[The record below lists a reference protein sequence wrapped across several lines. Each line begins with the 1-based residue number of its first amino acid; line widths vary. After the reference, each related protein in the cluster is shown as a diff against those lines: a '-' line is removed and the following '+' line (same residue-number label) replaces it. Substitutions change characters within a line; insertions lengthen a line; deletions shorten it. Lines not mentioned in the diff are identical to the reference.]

1 MSGKPAARQG
11 DMTQYGGSIV
21 QGSAGVRIG
30 APTGVACSVC
40 PGGVTSGHPVNPLLG
55 AKVLPGETD
64 LALPG
69 PLPFILS
76 RTYSSYRTKTPAPV
90 GSLGPGWKM
99 PADIRLQLRDNTLI
113 LSDNGGRSLYFE
125 HLFPGEDGYSRS
137 ESLWLVRGGVAKL
150 DEGHRLAALWQAL
163 PEELRLSPHRYLATN
178 SPQGPWWVLGW
189 CERVPEADEV
199 LPAPLP
205 PYRVLTGL
213 VDRFG
218 RTQTFHR
225 EAGGEFSGEITGVT
239 DGAGRHFR
247 LVLTTQALRAEE
259 ARQKATSGGTEP
271 SAFPDTQ
278 PDYTEYGRDNG
289 IRLSAV
295 WLTHDPEYPENLPAA
310 PLVRYG
316 WTPRGELA
324 AVYDR
329 SNTQVRS
336 FTYDDK
342 YRGRMVAHRHTGRPE
357 IRYRYDS
364 DGRVTEQLN
373 PAGLSYTYCY
383 EQNRITITDSLNRRE
398 VLHTAGEGGLKR
410 VVKKEHADGSVT
422 QSQFDAV
429 GRLKAQTDAAGRT
442 TEYSPDVVTGLITR
456 ITTPDGRASAF
467 YYNHHSQLTSA
478 TGTDG
483 LELRREYDESG
494 RLIQETAPDGD
505 ITRYRYDNPHSDLP
519 CATEDATGSR
529 KTMTWSRYGQLLTVT
544 DCSGYVTRY
553 DHDRFGQ
560 MTAVHREEGLSQY
573 RAYDSRGQLIA
584 VKDTQG
590 HETRYEY
597 NAAGD
602 LTAVIAPDGSRN
614 GTQYDTWGKAIRTT
628 QGGLTRSMEYDAA
641 GRVIRLTSENGSHTT
656 FRYDVLDRLIQ
667 ETGFDG
673 RTQRYHHDLTGK
685 LIRSEDEGLVTH
697 WHYDEAD
704 RITHRTVKGETA
716 EQWRYDERGWLTGIS
731 HLSEGHRVTVHY
743 RYDEKGRLTGERQTV
758 HHPQTE
764 ALLWQHET
772 RHAYNAQGLAN
783 RCIPDSLPAVEWL
796 TYGSGW
802 LAGMKLGDTP
812 LVDFTRD
819 RLHRETLRSF
829 GRYELTTAYTSA
841 GQLQSQHLNSLQ
853 YDRDYT
859 WNDNGELIRIS
870 SPRQT
875 RSYSYSDSG
884 RLTGVHTTTSN
895 LDIRIPYA
903 TDPAGN
909 RLPDPELHPDS
920 TLSMWPD
927 NRIARDA
934 HYLYRYDRHGRLTEK
949 TDLIPEGVIRTDDE
963 RTHRYHYDSR
973 HRLVHYTRTQYAEPL
988 VESRYLYDPLGR
1000 RVAKRVWRRER
1011 DLTGWMSLSRKPEV
1025 TWYGWDGD
1033 RLTTIQN
1040 DRTRIQTV
1048 YQPGSFTP
1056 LIRVET
1062 ATGELAK
1069 TQRRSLADAL
1079 QQSGG
1084 EDGGSVVFPPV
1095 LVQMLDRLESEILAD
1110 RVSEESRRWLASCG
1124 LTVEQIQNQMDPVY
1138 TPARKIHLYHCD
1150 HRGLPLALVS
1160 TEGATEWCAEY
1171 DEWGNLLNEE
1181 NPHQLQQLIRLPGQQ
1196 YDEESGLYYNRHRYY
1211 DPLQGPGKDHVTL
1224 LFCTK

>member
-1 MSGKPAARQG
+1 
-11 DMTQYGGSIV
+11 
-21 QGSAGVRIG
+21 
-30 APTGVACSVC
+30 
-40 PGGVTSGHPVNPLLG
+40 
-55 AKVLPGETD
+55 
-64 LALPG
+64 
-69 PLPFILS
+69 
-76 RTYSSYRTKTPAPV
+76 
-90 GSLGPGWKM
+90 
-99 PADIRLQLRDNTLI
+99 
-113 LSDNGGRSLYFE
+113 
-125 HLFPGEDGYSRS
+125 
-137 ESLWLVRGGVAKL
+137 
-150 DEGHRLAALWQAL
+150 
-163 PEELRLSPHRYLATN
+163 
-178 SPQGPWWVLGW
+178 
-189 CERVPEADEV
+189 
-199 LPAPLP
+199 
-205 PYRVLTGL
+205 
-213 VDRFG
+213 
-218 RTQTFHR
+218 
-225 EAGGEFSGEITGVT
+225 
-239 DGAGRHFR
+239 
-247 LVLTTQALRAEE
+247 
-259 ARQKATSGGTEP
+259 
-271 SAFPDTQ
+271 
-278 PDYTEYGRDNG
+278 
-289 IRLSAV
+289 
-295 WLTHDPEYPENLPAA
+295 
-310 PLVRYG
+310 
-316 WTPRGELA
+316 
-324 AVYDR
+324 
-329 SNTQVRS
+329 
-336 FTYDDK
+336 
-342 YRGRMVAHRHTGRPE
+342 
-357 IRYRYDS
+357 
-364 DGRVTEQLN
+364 
-373 PAGLSYTYCY
+373 
-383 EQNRITITDSLNRRE
+383 
-398 VLHTAGEGGLKR
+398 
-410 VVKKEHADGSVT
+410 
-422 QSQFDAV
+422 
-429 GRLKAQTDAAGRT
+429 
-442 TEYSPDVVTGLITR
+442 
-456 ITTPDGRASAF
+456 
-467 YYNHHSQLTSA
+467 
-478 TGTDG
+478 
-483 LELRREYDESG
+483 
-494 RLIQETAPDGD
+494 
-505 ITRYRYDNPHSDLP
+505 

-560 MTAVHREEGLSQY
+560 VTAVHREEGLSQY

-614 GTQYDTWGKAIRTT
+614 GTQYDAWGKAIRTT

-704 RITHRTVKGETA
+704 RLTHRTVKGEPA
-716 EQWRYDERGWLTGIS
+716 EQWQYDERGWLTGIS

-743 RYDEKGRLTGERQTV
+743 GYDEKGRLTGERQTV

-802 LAGMKLGDTP
+802 LSGMKLGDTP
-812 LVDFTRD
+812 LVEYTRD

-875 RSYSYSDSG
+875 RSYSYSDTG
-884 RLTGVHTTTSN
+884 RLTGVHTTAAN

-1084 EDGGSVVFPPV
+1084 EDG
-1095 LVQMLDRLESEILAD
+1095 
-1110 RVSEESRRWLASCG
+1110 
-1124 LTVEQIQNQMDPVY
+1124 
-1138 TPARKIHLYHCD
+1138 
-1150 HRGLPLALVS
+1150 
-1160 TEGATEWCAEY
+1160 
-1171 DEWGNLLNEE
+1171 
-1181 NPHQLQQLIRLPGQQ
+1181 
-1196 YDEESGLYYNRHRYY
+1196 
-1211 DPLQGPGKDHVTL
+1211 
-1224 LFCTK
+1224 

>member
-1 MSGKPAARQG
+1 
-11 DMTQYGGSIV
+11 
-21 QGSAGVRIG
+21 
-30 APTGVACSVC
+30 
-40 PGGVTSGHPVNPLLG
+40 
-55 AKVLPGETD
+55 
-64 LALPG
+64 
-69 PLPFILS
+69 
-76 RTYSSYRTKTPAPV
+76 
-90 GSLGPGWKM
+90 
-99 PADIRLQLRDNTLI
+99 
-113 LSDNGGRSLYFE
+113 
-125 HLFPGEDGYSRS
+125 
-137 ESLWLVRGGVAKL
+137 
-150 DEGHRLAALWQAL
+150 
-163 PEELRLSPHRYLATN
+163 
-178 SPQGPWWVLGW
+178 
-189 CERVPEADEV
+189 
-199 LPAPLP
+199 
-205 PYRVLTGL
+205 
-213 VDRFG
+213 
-218 RTQTFHR
+218 
-225 EAGGEFSGEITGVT
+225 
-239 DGAGRHFR
+239 
-247 LVLTTQALRAEE
+247 
-259 ARQKATSGGTEP
+259 
-271 SAFPDTQ
+271 
-278 PDYTEYGRDNG
+278 
-289 IRLSAV
+289 
-295 WLTHDPEYPENLPAA
+295 
-310 PLVRYG
+310 
-316 WTPRGELA
+316 
-324 AVYDR
+324 
-329 SNTQVRS
+329 
-336 FTYDDK
+336 
-342 YRGRMVAHRHTGRPE
+342 
-357 IRYRYDS
+357 
-364 DGRVTEQLN
+364 
-373 PAGLSYTYCY
+373 
-383 EQNRITITDSLNRRE
+383 
-398 VLHTAGEGGLKR
+398 
-410 VVKKEHADGSVT
+410 
-422 QSQFDAV
+422 
-429 GRLKAQTDAAGRT
+429 
-442 TEYSPDVVTGLITR
+442 
-456 ITTPDGRASAF
+456 
-467 YYNHHSQLTSA
+467 TSA

-483 LELRREYDESG
+483 LELRRKYDESG
-494 RLIQETAPDGD
+494 RLIQETAHNGD

-560 MTAVHREEGLSQY
+560 VTAVHREEGLSQY

-614 GTQYDTWGKAIRTT
+614 GTQYDAWGKPVRTT

-704 RITHRTVKGETA
+704 RITQRTVNGETA

-743 RYDEKGRLTGERQTV
+743 GYDEKGRLTGERQTV

-802 LAGMKLGDTP
+802 LSGMKLGDTP

-875 RSYSYSDSG
+875 RSYSYSDTG
-884 RLTGVHTTTSN
+884 RLTGVHTTAAN

-1095 LVQMLDRLESEILAD
+1095 LVQMLDRLESEIL
-1110 RVSEESRRWLASCG
+1110 
-1124 LTVEQIQNQMDPVY
+1124 
-1138 TPARKIHLYHCD
+1138 
-1150 HRGLPLALVS
+1150 
-1160 TEGATEWCAEY
+1160 
-1171 DEWGNLLNEE
+1171 
-1181 NPHQLQQLIRLPGQQ
+1181 
-1196 YDEESGLYYNRHRYY
+1196 
-1211 DPLQGPGKDHVTL
+1211 
-1224 LFCTK
+1224 

>member
-1 MSGKPAARQG
+1 
-11 DMTQYGGSIV
+11 
-21 QGSAGVRIG
+21 
-30 APTGVACSVC
+30 
-40 PGGVTSGHPVNPLLG
+40 
-55 AKVLPGETD
+55 
-64 LALPG
+64 
-69 PLPFILS
+69 
-76 RTYSSYRTKTPAPV
+76 
-90 GSLGPGWKM
+90 
-99 PADIRLQLRDNTLI
+99 
-113 LSDNGGRSLYFE
+113 
-125 HLFPGEDGYSRS
+125 
-137 ESLWLVRGGVAKL
+137 
-150 DEGHRLAALWQAL
+150 
-163 PEELRLSPHRYLATN
+163 
-178 SPQGPWWVLGW
+178 
-189 CERVPEADEV
+189 
-199 LPAPLP
+199 
-205 PYRVLTGL
+205 
-213 VDRFG
+213 
-218 RTQTFHR
+218 
-225 EAGGEFSGEITGVT
+225 
-239 DGAGRHFR
+239 
-247 LVLTTQALRAEE
+247 
-259 ARQKATSGGTEP
+259 
-271 SAFPDTQ
+271 
-278 PDYTEYGRDNG
+278 
-289 IRLSAV
+289 
-295 WLTHDPEYPENLPAA
+295 
-310 PLVRYG
+310 
-316 WTPRGELA
+316 
-324 AVYDR
+324 
-329 SNTQVRS
+329 
-336 FTYDDK
+336 
-342 YRGRMVAHRHTGRPE
+342 
-357 IRYRYDS
+357 
-364 DGRVTEQLN
+364 
-373 PAGLSYTYCY
+373 
-383 EQNRITITDSLNRRE
+383 
-398 VLHTAGEGGLKR
+398 
-410 VVKKEHADGSVT
+410 
-422 QSQFDAV
+422 
-429 GRLKAQTDAAGRT
+429 
-442 TEYSPDVVTGLITR
+442 
-456 ITTPDGRASAF
+456 
-467 YYNHHSQLTSA
+467 
-478 TGTDG
+478 
-483 LELRREYDESG
+483 
-494 RLIQETAPDGD
+494 
-505 ITRYRYDNPHSDLP
+505 
-519 CATEDATGSR
+519 
-529 KTMTWSRYGQLLTVT
+529 
-544 DCSGYVTRY
+544 
-553 DHDRFGQ
+553 
-560 MTAVHREEGLSQY
+560 
-573 RAYDSRGQLIA
+573 
-584 VKDTQG
+584 
-590 HETRYEY
+590 
-597 NAAGD
+597 
-602 LTAVIAPDGSRN
+602 
-614 GTQYDTWGKAIRTT
+614 
-628 QGGLTRSMEYDAA
+628 
-641 GRVIRLTSENGSHTT
+641 
-656 FRYDVLDRLIQ
+656 
-667 ETGFDG
+667 
-673 RTQRYHHDLTGK
+673 
-685 LIRSEDEGLVTH
+685 
-697 WHYDEAD
+697 
-704 RITHRTVKGETA
+704 
-716 EQWRYDERGWLTGIS
+716 
-731 HLSEGHRVTVHY
+731 VTVHY
-743 RYDEKGRLTGERQTV
+743 GYDEKGRLTGERQTV

-909 RLPDPELHPDS
+909 RLPDPELHPDI

-963 RTHRYHYDSR
+963 RTHRYHYDSQ

-1095 LVQMLDRLESEILAD
+1095 LVQMLDRLESETLAD

-1124 LTVEQIQNQMDPVY
+1124 LTVEQMQNQMDPVY

-1160 TEGATEWCAEY
+1160 TEGATEWYAEY
-1171 DEWGNLLNEE
+1171 DEWGNQLSED

-1211 DPLQGPGKDHVTL
+1211 DPLQGRYITQDPIGLKGGWNFYQYPLNPVQYIDSMGLASKYGHLNNGGYGARPNKPPTPDPSKLPDIAKQLRLPYPIDQASSAPNVFKTFFRALSPYDYTLYCRKWVKPNLTCTPQDDPQYPGMETKTASDYLPQTTWPTTQL
-1224 LFCTK
+1224 PPGYTCAEPYLFPDINKPDGPATAGIDDLGEILAKMKQRTSRGIRK

>member
-1 MSGKPAARQG
+1 
-11 DMTQYGGSIV
+11 
-21 QGSAGVRIG
+21 
-30 APTGVACSVC
+30 
-40 PGGVTSGHPVNPLLG
+40 
-55 AKVLPGETD
+55 
-64 LALPG
+64 
-69 PLPFILS
+69 
-76 RTYSSYRTKTPAPV
+76 
-90 GSLGPGWKM
+90 
-99 PADIRLQLRDNTLI
+99 
-113 LSDNGGRSLYFE
+113 
-125 HLFPGEDGYSRS
+125 
-137 ESLWLVRGGVAKL
+137 
-150 DEGHRLAALWQAL
+150 
-163 PEELRLSPHRYLATN
+163 
-178 SPQGPWWVLGW
+178 
-189 CERVPEADEV
+189 
-199 LPAPLP
+199 
-205 PYRVLTGL
+205 
-213 VDRFG
+213 
-218 RTQTFHR
+218 
-225 EAGGEFSGEITGVT
+225 
-239 DGAGRHFR
+239 
-247 LVLTTQALRAEE
+247 
-259 ARQKATSGGTEP
+259 
-271 SAFPDTQ
+271 
-278 PDYTEYGRDNG
+278 
-289 IRLSAV
+289 
-295 WLTHDPEYPENLPAA
+295 
-310 PLVRYG
+310 
-316 WTPRGELA
+316 
-324 AVYDR
+324 
-329 SNTQVRS
+329 
-336 FTYDDK
+336 
-342 YRGRMVAHRHTGRPE
+342 
-357 IRYRYDS
+357 
-364 DGRVTEQLN
+364 
-373 PAGLSYTYCY
+373 
-383 EQNRITITDSLNRRE
+383 
-398 VLHTAGEGGLKR
+398 
-410 VVKKEHADGSVT
+410 
-422 QSQFDAV
+422 
-429 GRLKAQTDAAGRT
+429 
-442 TEYSPDVVTGLITR
+442 
-456 ITTPDGRASAF
+456 
-467 YYNHHSQLTSA
+467 
-478 TGTDG
+478 
-483 LELRREYDESG
+483 
-494 RLIQETAPDGD
+494 
-505 ITRYRYDNPHSDLP
+505 
-519 CATEDATGSR
+519 
-529 KTMTWSRYGQLLTVT
+529 
-544 DCSGYVTRY
+544 
-553 DHDRFGQ
+553 
-560 MTAVHREEGLSQY
+560 
-573 RAYDSRGQLIA
+573 
-584 VKDTQG
+584 
-590 HETRYEY
+590 
-597 NAAGD
+597 
-602 LTAVIAPDGSRN
+602 
-614 GTQYDTWGKAIRTT
+614 
-628 QGGLTRSMEYDAA
+628 
-641 GRVIRLTSENGSHTT
+641 
-656 FRYDVLDRLIQ
+656 
-667 ETGFDG
+667 
-673 RTQRYHHDLTGK
+673 
-685 LIRSEDEGLVTH
+685 
-697 WHYDEAD
+697 
-704 RITHRTVKGETA
+704 
-716 EQWRYDERGWLTGIS
+716 
-731 HLSEGHRVTVHY
+731 VTVHY
-743 RYDEKGRLTGERQTV
+743 GYDEKGRLTGERQTV

-859 WNDNGELIRIS
+859 WNDNSELIRIS

-909 RLPDPELHPDS
+909 RLPDPELHPDI

-963 RTHRYHYDSR
+963 RTHRYHYDSQ

-1095 LVQMLDRLESEILAD
+1095 LVQMLDRLESETLAD

-1124 LTVEQIQNQMDPVY
+1124 LTVEQMQNQMDPVY

-1160 TEGATEWCAEY
+1160 TEGATEWYAEY
-1171 DEWGNLLNEE
+1171 DEWGNQLSED

-1211 DPLQGPGKDHVTL
+1211 DPLQGRYITQDPIGLKGGWNFYQYPLNPVQYIDSMGLASKYGHLNNGGYGARPNKPPTPDPSKLPDIAKQLRLPYPIDQASSAPNVFKTFFRALSPYDYTLYCRKWVKPNLTCTPQDDPQYPGMETKTASDYLPQTTWPTTQL
-1224 LFCTK
+1224 PPGYTCAEPYLFPDINKPDGPATAGIDDLGEILAKMKQRTSRGIRK

>member
-1 MSGKPAARQG
+1 
-11 DMTQYGGSIV
+11 
-21 QGSAGVRIG
+21 
-30 APTGVACSVC
+30 
-40 PGGVTSGHPVNPLLG
+40 
-55 AKVLPGETD
+55 
-64 LALPG
+64 
-69 PLPFILS
+69 
-76 RTYSSYRTKTPAPV
+76 
-90 GSLGPGWKM
+90 
-99 PADIRLQLRDNTLI
+99 
-113 LSDNGGRSLYFE
+113 
-125 HLFPGEDGYSRS
+125 
-137 ESLWLVRGGVAKL
+137 
-150 DEGHRLAALWQAL
+150 
-163 PEELRLSPHRYLATN
+163 
-178 SPQGPWWVLGW
+178 
-189 CERVPEADEV
+189 
-199 LPAPLP
+199 
-205 PYRVLTGL
+205 
-213 VDRFG
+213 
-218 RTQTFHR
+218 
-225 EAGGEFSGEITGVT
+225 
-239 DGAGRHFR
+239 
-247 LVLTTQALRAEE
+247 
-259 ARQKATSGGTEP
+259 
-271 SAFPDTQ
+271 
-278 PDYTEYGRDNG
+278 
-289 IRLSAV
+289 
-295 WLTHDPEYPENLPAA
+295 
-310 PLVRYG
+310 
-316 WTPRGELA
+316 
-324 AVYDR
+324 
-329 SNTQVRS
+329 
-336 FTYDDK
+336 
-342 YRGRMVAHRHTGRPE
+342 
-357 IRYRYDS
+357 
-364 DGRVTEQLN
+364 
-373 PAGLSYTYCY
+373 
-383 EQNRITITDSLNRRE
+383 
-398 VLHTAGEGGLKR
+398 
-410 VVKKEHADGSVT
+410 
-422 QSQFDAV
+422 
-429 GRLKAQTDAAGRT
+429 
-442 TEYSPDVVTGLITR
+442 
-456 ITTPDGRASAF
+456 
-467 YYNHHSQLTSA
+467 
-478 TGTDG
+478 
-483 LELRREYDESG
+483 
-494 RLIQETAPDGD
+494 
-505 ITRYRYDNPHSDLP
+505 
-519 CATEDATGSR
+519 
-529 KTMTWSRYGQLLTVT
+529 
-544 DCSGYVTRY
+544 
-553 DHDRFGQ
+553 
-560 MTAVHREEGLSQY
+560 
-573 RAYDSRGQLIA
+573 
-584 VKDTQG
+584 
-590 HETRYEY
+590 
-597 NAAGD
+597 
-602 LTAVIAPDGSRN
+602 
-614 GTQYDTWGKAIRTT
+614 
-628 QGGLTRSMEYDAA
+628 
-641 GRVIRLTSENGSHTT
+641 
-656 FRYDVLDRLIQ
+656 
-667 ETGFDG
+667 
-673 RTQRYHHDLTGK
+673 
-685 LIRSEDEGLVTH
+685 
-697 WHYDEAD
+697 
-704 RITHRTVKGETA
+704 
-716 EQWRYDERGWLTGIS
+716 
-731 HLSEGHRVTVHY
+731 
-743 RYDEKGRLTGERQTV
+743 
-758 HHPQTE
+758 
-764 ALLWQHET
+764 
-772 RHAYNAQGLAN
+772 AYNAQGLAN

-920 TLSMWPD
+920 PLSMWPD

-963 RTHRYHYDSR
+963 RTHRYHYDSQ

-1095 LVQMLDRLESEILAD
+1095 LVQMLDRLESETLAD

-1124 LTVEQIQNQMDPVY
+1124 LTVEQMQNQMDPVY

-1160 TEGATEWCAEY
+1160 TEGATEWYAEY
-1171 DEWGNLLNEE
+1171 DEWGNQLSED

-1211 DPLQGPGKDHVTL
+1211 DPLQGRYITQDPIGLKGGWNFYQYPLNPVQYIDSMGLASKYGHLNNGGYGARPNKPPTPDPSKLPDIAKQLRLPYPIDQASSAPNVFKTFFRALSPYDYTLYCRKWVKPNLTCTPQDDPQYPGMETKTASDYLPQTTWPTTQL
-1224 LFCTK
+1224 PPGYTCAEPYLFPDINKPDGPATAGIDDLGEILAKMKQRTSRGIRK